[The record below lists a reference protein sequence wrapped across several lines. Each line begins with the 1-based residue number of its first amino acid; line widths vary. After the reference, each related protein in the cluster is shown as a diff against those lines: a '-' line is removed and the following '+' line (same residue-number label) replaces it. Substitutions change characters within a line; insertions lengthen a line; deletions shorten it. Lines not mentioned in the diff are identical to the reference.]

1 MVKSK
6 RILSRN
12 DIKRKEEIEK
22 EEVVKHIPISLLFI
36 DWTRVIEYL
45 LLEGFYVEKII
56 VRFKDEYGSGE
67 KTYLSPNIVK
77 AKELLK
83 SKEVFNIVEVS
94 FLKFPENERIIFR
107 LDEVIC
113 KNVNP
118 LTYENIKNLTSAFF

>member
-12 DIKRKEEIEK
+12 EIEKKNLEK
-22 EEVVKHIPISLLFI
+22 EEVVKHVPISLLFI
-36 DWTRVIEYL
+36 DWTKVIEYL
-45 LLEGFYVEKII
+45 LLEGFYVDKII
-56 VRFKDEYGSGE
+56 VRFKDEYGSGK

-118 LTYENIKNLTSAFF
+118 LVYENIKNLASSFF

>member
-1 MVKSK
+1 M
-6 RILSRN
+6 
-12 DIKRKEEIEK
+12 
-22 EEVVKHIPISLLFI
+22 KHIPISLLFI